1 MRKCDMTFQ
10 NALEKVKN
18 KRNIVNPNIGFQNI
32 LKKYEDDIDNKIK
45 LVENNFTS
53 LSLEDLLNN

>member
-1 MRKCDMTFQ
+1 MTFQ

>member
-32 LKKYEDDIDNKIK
+32 LKKYEDDIII
-45 LVENNFTS
+45 FRRST
-53 LSLEDLLNN
+53 